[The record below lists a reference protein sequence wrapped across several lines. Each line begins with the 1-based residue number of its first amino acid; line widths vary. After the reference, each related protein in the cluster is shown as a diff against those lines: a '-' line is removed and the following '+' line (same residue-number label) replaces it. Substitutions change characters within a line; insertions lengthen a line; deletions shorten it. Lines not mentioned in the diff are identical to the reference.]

1 MMAHPYHHA
10 KSSVKKWGGVIN
22 DYLPIHDWFDAT
34 KAFFPDARH
43 RALRHHSYGV
53 FMCQHEFGHVITN
66 ADGKEI
72 PVRLIGEQHLLEDFG
87 RIPTVND
94 WLNEMPVKSWMLKAA
109 KLSEQ

>member
-1 MMAHPYHHA
+1 MHVIEPSDTTHMAFSCA
-10 KSSVKKWGGVIN
+10 S
-22 DYLPIHDWFDAT
+22 T
-34 KAFFPDARH
+34 R
-43 RALRHHSYGV
+43 
-53 FMCQHEFGHVITN
+53 FGHVITN